1 MGFAPAAVDRMSLW
15 EFAACVD
22 GYVAAHGGKQE
33 KEGTPMSAERA
44 RDLGIEGF

>member
-1 MGFAPAAVDRMSLW
+1 MGFAPSQVDVMSLW

-22 GYVAAHGGKQE
+22 GYVAAHGGKQQS
-33 KEGTPMSAERA
+33 EGAPMSLERA